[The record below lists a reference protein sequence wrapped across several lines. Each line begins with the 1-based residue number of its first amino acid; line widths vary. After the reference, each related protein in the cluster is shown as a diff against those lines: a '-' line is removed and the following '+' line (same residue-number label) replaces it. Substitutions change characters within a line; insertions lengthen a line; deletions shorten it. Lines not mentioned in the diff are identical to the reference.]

1 MRISYCVRWLWKTS
15 CGFRIPIVVYAGMGV
30 LCVGISLFFVYVCK
44 HLIDIATGV
53 SADALGTYIAWM
65 IGCLLAQLAFS
76 AFRSCLVS
84 RTETALQN
92 ELHRRLFVHLMESC
106 WSGREKLH
114 SGDMLNRLEEDVQT
128 VTGALCSTIPSVF
141 ITFFQLCGALFFL
154 SRLDIRLTGVLV
166 CIMPVALLF
175 SKSYVRKMR
184 RLSREIRS
192 TDSRIQ
198 SHLQENLQHRVLIRT
213 LEYTAQAVRKLGM
226 VQEELWG
233 KVKERTDFSVFS
245 RSMVQV
251 GFMTGY
257 AVAFLWGV
265 FGLQQGTVTF
275 GMMAAFLQLVAQ
287 IQRPMV
293 DLSRQIPAFIR
304 IFTSTERLVELEELP
319 QERKG
324 TPVRLE
330 GEVGVRMEQVCYTY
344 PGGSRQV
351 LTDFSHDFL
360 PGSLTA
366 IVGETGVGKSTLL
379 RLVLALLEPDKG
391 RVVFYHGNREVVASP
406 QTRCNLSYVPQGN
419 TLVSGTI
426 RENLRMGNP
435 DATEEEMRQA
445 LHLAVADFVFALPD
459 RLDTV
464 CGERGTGLSEGQAQR
479 IAIARGLLRPGSI
492 LLLDEPTSSL
502 DSETEQLLLQR
513 LSGQLHGKTLILISH
528 REAIAQLCTSVVWMK
543 KP

>member
-1 MRISYCVRWLWKTS
+1 MRIGQCAKWLWKAS
-15 CGFRIPIVVYAGMGV
+15 GGFRIPVVGYALTGV
-30 LCVGISLFFVYVCK
+30 LNVSVSLLFVFVCK

-53 SADALGTYIAWM
+53 SGDALNTYIAWM
-65 IGCLLAQLAFS
+65 LGCLVAQLAFS
-76 AFRSCLVS
+76 AFRSCLAS

-114 SGDMLNRLEEDVQT
+114 TGDMLNRLEEDVQT
-128 VTGALCSTIPSVF
+128 VTGALCGTIPSLF
-141 ITFFQLCGALFFL
+141 ITLFQLGGALFFL
-154 SRLDIRLTGVLV
+154 SQLDIRLAAVVV

-175 SKSYVRKMR
+175 SKGYVRKMR
-184 RLSREIRS
+184 RLSREIRD

-198 SHLQENLQHRVLIRT
+198 SHLQENLQHRILIRT
-213 LEYTAQAVRKLGM
+213 LEYTGQAVHKLVS
-226 VQEELWG
+226 VQTELWK
-233 KVKERTDFSVFS
+233 KVRQRTDFSVFS
-245 RSMVQV
+245 RSMVQI

-265 FGLQQGTVTF
+265 FGLQKGTVTF

-293 DLSRQIPAFIR
+293 DLSRQVPAFIR
-304 IFTSTERLVELEELP
+304 IFISAERLIELEELP
-319 QERKG
+319 QEQQG
-324 TPVRLE
+324 DPVRLE
-330 GEVGVRMEQVCYTY
+330 GEVGVRMEQVCFAY
-344 PGGSRQV
+344 PESSRPV
-351 LTDFSHDFL
+351 LNRFSYDFQ

-379 RLVLALLEPDKG
+379 RLILALLKPEEG
-391 RVVFYHGNREVVASP
+391 RVVFYHGSREVEASP

-426 RENLRMGNP
+426 RENLQMGNP
-435 DATEEEMRQA
+435 KATDEEMKRA
-445 LHLAVADFVFALPD
+445 LYLAVADFVLDLPD
-459 RLDTV
+459 GLDTL

-479 IAIARGLLRPGSI
+479 IAIARGLLRPGSV

-502 DSETEQLLLQR
+502 DSETEKLLLQR

-543 KP
+543 KS